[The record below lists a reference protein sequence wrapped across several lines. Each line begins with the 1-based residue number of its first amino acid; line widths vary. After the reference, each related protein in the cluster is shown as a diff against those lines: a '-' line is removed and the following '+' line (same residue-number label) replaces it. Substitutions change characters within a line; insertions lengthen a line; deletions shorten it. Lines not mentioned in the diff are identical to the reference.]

1 MSLYQPYALVRVRL
15 LVNAQYRYHVEWQ
28 HFLFL
33 FWSGHQNMRH
43 DKTLAVSTCA
53 HHLLNTMYIPTAP
66 DLRNALCAL
75 SEVQTR
81 SPFDRRLPPPPPAAT
96 SITTTRPNEVRDT
109 KTRPCVC
116 VCASFE
122 LGCIDQHA
130 HGLNT
135 LEKTPK
141 QFPEMHRGPDG
152 MGVPRTLKLKPKHI
166 KRISRCGRSE
176 TSSRVLVVG

>member
-28 HFLFL
+28 HFLIL

-81 SPFDRRLPPPPPAAT
+81 SPFDRRLPHRHPPPHRSPPPAL
-96 SITTTRPNEVRDT
+96 T
-109 KTRPCVC
+109 KYVTQKLDRVCVC
-116 VCASFE
+116 VCVCVRVLRAR
-122 LGCIDQHA
+122 
-130 HGLNT
+130 
-135 LEKTPK
+135 
-141 QFPEMHRGPDG
+141 MHRSTCPWLKHTGENTET
-152 MGVPRTLKLKPKHI
+152 VPRNA
-166 KRISRCGRSE
+166 SRP
-176 TSSRVLVVG
+176 

>member
-116 VCASFE
+116 VCVRVLRSR
-122 LGCIDQHA
+122 
-130 HGLNT
+130 
-135 LEKTPK
+135 
-141 QFPEMHRGPDG
+141 MHRSTCPWLKHIGENTET
-152 MGVPRTLKLKPKHI
+152 VPRNA
-166 KRISRCGRSE
+166 SRP
-176 TSSRVLVVG
+176 